1 MPVSKTYPNLKDV
14 TYRLITSTRELEI
27 ELRSLEQSPI
37 LGLDCETTGLD
48 PHRHTIRLIQLAAPN
63 QPVILIDLPQIA
75 PCDHYPL
82 RQFLS
87 SPAIK
92 ITHNGKFDWQF
103 LAQAGLQPSAPF
115 FDTQLAYR
123 VLTAGLKTSL
133 SLQTLAQKLLNIELD
148 KTQQVSDWSKPL
160 ISQQLQYAAL
170 DAAVL
175 LELYPI
181 LVKKLERS
189 QLLKIAQLEFH
200 CMPAVAQMELNGM
213 LLDLSRWQTLGAKLE
228 SDRDAALHQIRE
240 LRVVGNAQMSLLPE
254 MTDTINPN
262 SPQQVLAALQAAG
275 IPVNSTN
282 QKELVPLAKRYPV
295 IQALLDYRHLSK
307 ITATFADSLPRHI
320 HPVTGRIH
328 PTYYQLGARS
338 GRFSCRNPPLQ
349 TIPRQAEIR
358 NCFVAEI
365 GSQIIKADYC
375 IAEGTRVATH
385 QGMTAIEQM
394 LPGDL
399 VYLEDGSLTQV
410 AEVIERG
417 KQPVVRITTD
427 MGYELIATSLHQIR
441 ILNADGDYVWK
452 RIGELESTDYVAI
465 QSGRGFSLNSSL
477 CKLPDLTYTHGKC
490 KRITAPEQL
499 SEDLALFMGY
509 LTGDGTFHRNYL
521 CWVVCDK
528 DPDVDKWLIQIAEVL
543 FHAYLG
549 RSHYRGIF
557 QTRIKSTALAA
568 WLKLIG
574 GSKSSVPEFLWRSP
588 ANIVAAYL
596 KGLFE
601 ADGSVQSRKNGGR
614 VSFSTI
620 HELLAQQVQQ
630 LLLMLGIAST
640 RSITQHGKGC
650 GHIWILTIP
659 AAFVSQFQETVG
671 FMSQRKR
678 NVLAE
683 LATQSGYSP
692 SKGAMPNLQRK
703 VKTLIAS
710 GEIRSKLYTLL
721 NNTNTLG
728 RPVSLPLAHKI
739 MGMNSEVGRTLG
751 LHRITDYKQ
760 LFVKVTKI
768 EPIGERQVYDL
779 SVPGS
784 MTYISEGFISHN
796 SQIELRIVARLSG
809 DTRMQRAYRKGEDL
823 HRLTAA
829 LVTGKAI
836 ADVSEEDRRL
846 AKAINFGLIYGMGAA
861 KLQSYAETK
870 YGVTLSLE
878 QAKAFRKRFFEA
890 YAGVAEWHET
900 IKRSYIRG
908 TKESRTLGGRR
919 RRWADKPRL
928 AELLNHPVQGL
939 NADITKLALVKLN
952 KVLAETGAKLICTV
966 HDEILL
972 ECPVAEAKHI
982 SYLLSR
988 CMVAAA
994 RKFLHPIPVVVDV
1007 KVSASWGGD
1016 ET

>member
-1 MPVSKTYPNLKDV
+1 MSVSKTYSNLKNV
-14 TYRLITSTRELEI
+14 PYHLITASSELETA
-27 ELRSLEQSPI
+27 LRSLEHSSI

-48 PHRHTIRLIQLAAPN
+48 PRTHTIRLIQIAVPN
-63 QPVILIDLPQIA
+63 QPVILIDLPQIIA
-75 PCDHYPL
+75 CNQSLL

-87 SPAIK
+87 SPTIK

-160 ISQQLQYAAL
+160 TLKQLQYAAM
-170 DAAVL
+170 DAAIL

-189 QLLKIAQLEFH
+189 HLLKIAQLEFH

-228 SDRDAALHQIRE
+228 SDRDAALHQIRQ
-240 LRVVGNAQMSLLPE
+240 LRVAGNAQMSLLPE
-254 MTDTINPN
+254 MTDAINPN
-262 SPQQVLAALQAAG
+262 SPQQVLAALKATG
-275 IPVNSTN
+275 VPVNSTN
-282 QKELVPLAKRYPV
+282 QKELVPLARQYPV

-307 ITATFADSLPRHI
+307 ITATFAGSLPKHV

-349 TIPRQAEIR
+349 TIPRDAAAR
-358 NCFVAEI
+358 TCFVAAPSFRI
-365 GSQIIKADYC
+365 VRADY
-375 IAEGTRVATH
+375 
-385 QGMTAIEQM
+385 
-394 LPGDL
+394 
-399 VYLEDGSLTQV
+399 
-410 AEVIERG
+410 
-417 KQPVVRITTD
+417 
-427 MGYELIATSLHQIR
+427 
-441 ILNADGDYVWK
+441 
-452 RIGELESTDYVAI
+452 
-465 QSGRGFSLNSSL
+465 
-477 CKLPDLTYTHGKC
+477 
-490 KRITAPEQL
+490 
-499 SEDLALFMGY
+499 
-509 LTGDGTFHRNYL
+509 
-521 CWVVCDK
+521 
-528 DPDVDKWLIQIAEVL
+528 
-543 FHAYLG
+543 
-549 RSHYRGIF
+549 
-557 QTRIKSTALAA
+557 
-568 WLKLIG
+568 
-574 GSKSSVPEFLWRSP
+574 
-588 ANIVAAYL
+588 
-596 KGLFE
+596 
-601 ADGSVQSRKNGGR
+601 
-614 VSFSTI
+614 
-620 HELLAQQVQQ
+620 
-630 LLLMLGIAST
+630 
-640 RSITQHGKGC
+640 
-650 GHIWILTIP
+650 
-659 AAFVSQFQETVG
+659 
-671 FMSQRKR
+671 
-678 NVLAE
+678 
-683 LATQSGYSP
+683 
-692 SKGAMPNLQRK
+692 
-703 VKTLIAS
+703 
-710 GEIRSKLYTLL
+710 
-721 NNTNTLG
+721 
-728 RPVSLPLAHKI
+728 
-739 MGMNSEVGRTLG
+739 
-751 LHRITDYKQ
+751 
-760 LFVKVTKI
+760 
-768 EPIGERQVYDL
+768 
-779 SVPGS
+779 
-784 MTYISEGFISHN
+784 

-809 DTRMQRAYRKGEDL
+809 DARMQRAYRKGEDL

-908 TKESRTLGGRR
+908 TKESRTLAGRR

-982 SYLLSR
+982 SYLLR
-988 CMVAAA
+988 HCMVAAA

-1007 KVSASWGGD
+1007 KVSTSWGGD
-1016 ET
+1016 EA

>member
-27 ELRSLEQSPI
+27 ALRSLEQSSI

-48 PHRHTIRLIQLAAPN
+48 PHIHTIRLIQLAVPN
-63 QPVILIDLPQIA
+63 QPVMLIDLPQIA
-75 PCDHYPL
+75 PCDRHL
-82 RQFLS
+82 LQQLLS
-87 SPAIK
+87 SPVLK

-103 LAQAGLQPSAPF
+103 LAQAGLQSAPPF

-133 SLQTLAQKLLNIELD
+133 SLQTLAQKLLNMALD

-160 ISQQLQYAAL
+160 TSNQLQYAAL
-170 DAAVL
+170 DAVIL

-181 LVKKLERS
+181 LFKKLERS
-189 QLLKIAQLEFH
+189 HLLKIAQLEFH

-228 SDRDAALHQIRE
+228 SDRDTALHQLSQ
-240 LRVVGNAQMSLLPE
+240 LRIAGNAQMSLLPE

-262 SPQQVLAALQAAG
+262 SHQQVLAALQSAG

-282 QKELVPLAKRYPV
+282 QKELVPLAKQYPV
-295 IQALLDYRHLSK
+295 IRALLDYRHLSK
-307 ITATFADSLPRHI
+307 ITATFADSLPKHI

-349 TIPRQAEIR
+349 TIPRDAEAR
-358 NCFVAEI
+358 TCFVAAPCY
-365 GSQIIKADYC
+365 QIVRADY
-375 IAEGTRVATH
+375 
-385 QGMTAIEQM
+385 
-394 LPGDL
+394 
-399 VYLEDGSLTQV
+399 
-410 AEVIERG
+410 
-417 KQPVVRITTD
+417 
-427 MGYELIATSLHQIR
+427 
-441 ILNADGDYVWK
+441 
-452 RIGELESTDYVAI
+452 
-465 QSGRGFSLNSSL
+465 
-477 CKLPDLTYTHGKC
+477 
-490 KRITAPEQL
+490 
-499 SEDLALFMGY
+499 
-509 LTGDGTFHRNYL
+509 
-521 CWVVCDK
+521 
-528 DPDVDKWLIQIAEVL
+528 
-543 FHAYLG
+543 
-549 RSHYRGIF
+549 
-557 QTRIKSTALAA
+557 
-568 WLKLIG
+568 
-574 GSKSSVPEFLWRSP
+574 
-588 ANIVAAYL
+588 
-596 KGLFE
+596 
-601 ADGSVQSRKNGGR
+601 
-614 VSFSTI
+614 
-620 HELLAQQVQQ
+620 
-630 LLLMLGIAST
+630 
-640 RSITQHGKGC
+640 
-650 GHIWILTIP
+650 
-659 AAFVSQFQETVG
+659 
-671 FMSQRKR
+671 
-678 NVLAE
+678 
-683 LATQSGYSP
+683 
-692 SKGAMPNLQRK
+692 
-703 VKTLIAS
+703 
-710 GEIRSKLYTLL
+710 
-721 NNTNTLG
+721 
-728 RPVSLPLAHKI
+728 
-739 MGMNSEVGRTLG
+739 
-751 LHRITDYKQ
+751 
-760 LFVKVTKI
+760 
-768 EPIGERQVYDL
+768 
-779 SVPGS
+779 
-784 MTYISEGFISHN
+784 

-846 AKAINFGLIYGMGAA
+846 AKAINFGLIYGMGAT

-908 TKESRTLGGRR
+908 TKESSTLAGRR

-952 KVLAETGAKLICTV
+952 KVLAETGVKLICTV

-982 SYLLSR
+982 NYLLRR

-1007 KVSASWGGD
+1007 KVSTSWGGD

>member
-1 MPVSKTYPNLKDV
+1 MFVSTTYPNLKNV
-14 TYRLITSTRELEI
+14 TYHLITSSSKLETA
-27 ELRSLEQSPI
+27 LRWCNLSEGESLEQSPI

-48 PHRHTIRLIQLAAPN
+48 PHRHTIRLIQIATPN

-75 PCDHYPL
+75 PCDRIPL

-87 SPAIK
+87 KPAIK

-133 SLQTLAQKLLNIELD
+133 SLQTLAQKLLNIGLN

-160 ISQQLQYAAL
+160 TSKQLQYAAL
-170 DAAVL
+170 DAAIL

-213 LLDLSRWQTLGAKLE
+213 LLDLPRWQTLGAKLE
-228 SDRDAALHQIRE
+228 SDRDAALHQLSQ
-240 LRVVGNAQMSLLPE
+240 LRIAGNDQMSLLPE

-262 SPQQVLAALQAAG
+262 SPQQVLAALQAFG

-282 QKELVPLAKRYPV
+282 QKELVPLAKQYPV
-295 IQALLDYRHLSK
+295 IRALLDYRHLSK
-307 ITATFADSLPRHI
+307 ITATFADSLPKHV

-349 TIPRQAEIR
+349 TIPRDAAAR
-358 NCFVAEI
+358 TCFVAAP
-365 GSQIIKADYC
+365 GYQIVRADY
-375 IAEGTRVATH
+375 
-385 QGMTAIEQM
+385 
-394 LPGDL
+394 
-399 VYLEDGSLTQV
+399 
-410 AEVIERG
+410 
-417 KQPVVRITTD
+417 
-427 MGYELIATSLHQIR
+427 
-441 ILNADGDYVWK
+441 
-452 RIGELESTDYVAI
+452 
-465 QSGRGFSLNSSL
+465 
-477 CKLPDLTYTHGKC
+477 
-490 KRITAPEQL
+490 
-499 SEDLALFMGY
+499 
-509 LTGDGTFHRNYL
+509 
-521 CWVVCDK
+521 
-528 DPDVDKWLIQIAEVL
+528 
-543 FHAYLG
+543 
-549 RSHYRGIF
+549 
-557 QTRIKSTALAA
+557 
-568 WLKLIG
+568 
-574 GSKSSVPEFLWRSP
+574 
-588 ANIVAAYL
+588 
-596 KGLFE
+596 
-601 ADGSVQSRKNGGR
+601 
-614 VSFSTI
+614 
-620 HELLAQQVQQ
+620 
-630 LLLMLGIAST
+630 
-640 RSITQHGKGC
+640 
-650 GHIWILTIP
+650 
-659 AAFVSQFQETVG
+659 
-671 FMSQRKR
+671 
-678 NVLAE
+678 
-683 LATQSGYSP
+683 
-692 SKGAMPNLQRK
+692 
-703 VKTLIAS
+703 
-710 GEIRSKLYTLL
+710 
-721 NNTNTLG
+721 
-728 RPVSLPLAHKI
+728 
-739 MGMNSEVGRTLG
+739 
-751 LHRITDYKQ
+751 
-760 LFVKVTKI
+760 
-768 EPIGERQVYDL
+768 
-779 SVPGS
+779 
-784 MTYISEGFISHN
+784 
-796 SQIELRIVARLSG
+796 SQIELRIVAQLSG
-809 DTRMQRAYRKGEDL
+809 DARMQRAYRKGEDL

-908 TKESRTLGGRR
+908 IKESRTLAGRR
-919 RRWADKPRL
+919 RRWAGKPRL

-952 KVLAETGAKLICTV
+952 KVLVGTGAKLICTV

-972 ECPVAEAKHI
+972 ECPDAETKYV
-982 SYLLSR
+982 SDLLHC

-1007 KVSASWGGD
+1007 KVSTSWGGD

>member
-1 MPVSKTYPNLKDV
+1 MSVSKTYSNLKDIP
-14 TYRLITSTRELEI
+14 YRLIASNKELETA
-27 ELRSLEQSPI
+27 LRLLEPSPL

-48 PHRHTIRLIQLAAPN
+48 PHMHTIRLIQIAVPN

-75 PCDHYPL
+75 FCDRYPL

-87 SPAIK
+87 QPALK

-103 LAQAGLQPSAPF
+103 LTQAGLQPSAPF

-123 VLTAGLKTSL
+123 VLTAGLKVSL

-189 QLLKIAQLEFH
+189 HLLKIAQLEFH

-240 LRVVGNAQMSLLPE
+240 LRIVGNAQMSLLPE
-254 MTDTINPN
+254 MTDAINPN

-275 IPVNSTN
+275 VPVNSTN

-295 IQALLDYRHLSK
+295 IQALLDYRHLAK
-307 ITATFADSLPRHI
+307 ITATFADSLPKHI

-349 TIPRQAEIR
+349 TIPRDAAAR
-358 NCFVAEI
+358 TCFVAAPGFRI
-365 GSQIIKADYC
+365 VRADY
-375 IAEGTRVATH
+375 
-385 QGMTAIEQM
+385 
-394 LPGDL
+394 
-399 VYLEDGSLTQV
+399 
-410 AEVIERG
+410 
-417 KQPVVRITTD
+417 
-427 MGYELIATSLHQIR
+427 
-441 ILNADGDYVWK
+441 
-452 RIGELESTDYVAI
+452 
-465 QSGRGFSLNSSL
+465 
-477 CKLPDLTYTHGKC
+477 
-490 KRITAPEQL
+490 
-499 SEDLALFMGY
+499 
-509 LTGDGTFHRNYL
+509 
-521 CWVVCDK
+521 
-528 DPDVDKWLIQIAEVL
+528 
-543 FHAYLG
+543 
-549 RSHYRGIF
+549 
-557 QTRIKSTALAA
+557 
-568 WLKLIG
+568 
-574 GSKSSVPEFLWRSP
+574 
-588 ANIVAAYL
+588 
-596 KGLFE
+596 
-601 ADGSVQSRKNGGR
+601 
-614 VSFSTI
+614 
-620 HELLAQQVQQ
+620 
-630 LLLMLGIAST
+630 
-640 RSITQHGKGC
+640 
-650 GHIWILTIP
+650 
-659 AAFVSQFQETVG
+659 
-671 FMSQRKR
+671 
-678 NVLAE
+678 
-683 LATQSGYSP
+683 
-692 SKGAMPNLQRK
+692 
-703 VKTLIAS
+703 
-710 GEIRSKLYTLL
+710 
-721 NNTNTLG
+721 
-728 RPVSLPLAHKI
+728 
-739 MGMNSEVGRTLG
+739 
-751 LHRITDYKQ
+751 
-760 LFVKVTKI
+760 
-768 EPIGERQVYDL
+768 
-779 SVPGS
+779 
-784 MTYISEGFISHN
+784 

-809 DTRMQRAYRKGEDL
+809 DARMQRAYRKGEDL

-836 ADVSEEDRRL
+836 AEVSEEDRRL

-908 TKESRTLGGRR
+908 TKESRTLAGRR

-952 KVLAETGAKLICTV
+952 KVLAETGVKLICTV

-972 ECPVAEAKHI
+972 ECPVAQAKHI
-982 SYLLSR
+982 SYLLHR

-994 RKFLHPIPVVVDV
+994 RKFLHPIPVVVDI
-1007 KVSASWGGD
+1007 KVSASWGDD
-1016 ET
+1016 EA

>member
-1 MPVSKTYPNLKDV
+1 MSACKTYPNLKDV
-14 TYRLITSTRELEI
+14 PYRLITSNKELETA
-27 ELRSLEQSPI
+27 LRWFNLSKGESLEPSPI

-48 PHRHTIRLIQLAAPN
+48 PHIHTIRLIQIAAPN

-75 PCDHYPL
+75 PCDRYL
-82 RQFLS
+82 LQQFLS
-87 SPAIK
+87 KPTLK

-103 LAQAGLQPSAPF
+103 LTQAGLQPSTPF

-160 ISQQLQYAAL
+160 TSQQLQYAAV

-181 LVKKLERS
+181 LFKKLERS

-213 LLDLSRWQTLGAKLE
+213 LLDLSRWKTLGAKLE
-228 SDRDAALHQIRE
+228 SDRDAVLHQVRE
-240 LRVVGNAQMSLLPE
+240 LRIVGNAQMSLLPE
-254 MTDTINPN
+254 VTDAINPN
-262 SPQQVLAALQAAG
+262 SPQQVLAALKASG

-307 ITATFADSLPRHI
+307 ITATFADSLPKHV

-349 TIPRQAEIR
+349 TIPRDAAAR
-358 NCFVAEI
+358 TCFVAAP
-365 GSQIIKADYC
+365 GYQIVRADY
-375 IAEGTRVATH
+375 
-385 QGMTAIEQM
+385 
-394 LPGDL
+394 
-399 VYLEDGSLTQV
+399 
-410 AEVIERG
+410 
-417 KQPVVRITTD
+417 
-427 MGYELIATSLHQIR
+427 
-441 ILNADGDYVWK
+441 
-452 RIGELESTDYVAI
+452 
-465 QSGRGFSLNSSL
+465 
-477 CKLPDLTYTHGKC
+477 
-490 KRITAPEQL
+490 
-499 SEDLALFMGY
+499 
-509 LTGDGTFHRNYL
+509 
-521 CWVVCDK
+521 
-528 DPDVDKWLIQIAEVL
+528 
-543 FHAYLG
+543 
-549 RSHYRGIF
+549 
-557 QTRIKSTALAA
+557 
-568 WLKLIG
+568 
-574 GSKSSVPEFLWRSP
+574 
-588 ANIVAAYL
+588 
-596 KGLFE
+596 
-601 ADGSVQSRKNGGR
+601 
-614 VSFSTI
+614 
-620 HELLAQQVQQ
+620 
-630 LLLMLGIAST
+630 
-640 RSITQHGKGC
+640 
-650 GHIWILTIP
+650 
-659 AAFVSQFQETVG
+659 
-671 FMSQRKR
+671 
-678 NVLAE
+678 
-683 LATQSGYSP
+683 
-692 SKGAMPNLQRK
+692 
-703 VKTLIAS
+703 
-710 GEIRSKLYTLL
+710 
-721 NNTNTLG
+721 
-728 RPVSLPLAHKI
+728 
-739 MGMNSEVGRTLG
+739 
-751 LHRITDYKQ
+751 
-760 LFVKVTKI
+760 
-768 EPIGERQVYDL
+768 
-779 SVPGS
+779 
-784 MTYISEGFISHN
+784 

-809 DTRMQRAYRKGEDL
+809 DTRMQRAYRRGEDL

-870 YGVTLSLE
+870 YGVALSLE

-908 TKESRTLGGRR
+908 TKESRTLAGRR

-952 KVLAETGAKLICTV
+952 NVLTETGAKLICTV

-972 ECPVAEAKHI
+972 ECPVVEAKHI
-982 SYLLSR
+982 GDLLLR

-994 RKFLHPIPVVVDV
+994 RKFLHPIPVVVDI
-1007 KVSASWGGD
+1007 KVSASWDGD
-1016 ET
+1016 GT